1 MLGVA
6 QLPPAVRFQTDH
18 RHASQPTASVAR
30 PAALSNGRRKIVNP
44 VIASVLSTNTPA
56 PTANREQP
64 AAHLPA
70 AAGR

>member
-30 PAALSNGRRKIVNP
+30 PAALSNGRRLKARLVGSDP
-44 VIASVLSTNTPA
+44 DHSEWRWSVEFYNH
-56 PTANREQP
+56 R
-64 AAHLPA
+64 
-70 AAGR
+70 